1 MNVAGSR
8 MTKLHTKPITSNI
21 QKEFFSVALTYI
33 SNVVKA
39 KCYHTE
45 VALHN
50 TAREVSCNVAKFPM
64 LLFWILSVVFYL
76 T

>member
-1 MNVAGSR
+1 
-8 MTKLHTKPITSNI
+8 MTKVRTKPITSNI
-21 QKEFFSVALTYI
+21 QKEFFSVALIDI

-50 TAREVSCNVAKFPM
+50 TAHEFLRDVAKCPM
-64 LLFWILSVVFYL
+64 LSFSILSVVFYL

>member
-1 MNVAGSR
+1 
-8 MTKLHTKPITSNI
+8 MTKVHTKPITSNI
-21 QKEFFSVALTYI
+21 QKEFFSVALTDI

-50 TAREVSCNVAKFPM
+50 TPHKFLRNVAKFPM
-64 LLFWILSVVFYL
+64 LLFSILSVVFYL